1 MSVAVAGLG
10 WLPWRWAVL
19 IAGLLLVLALVL
31 RAWPRT
37 RSAATSAGEIAAL
50 LGLYAAWQYAT
61 SLSLGGLD
69 GAEGAGL
76 WLADAERALGW
87 PSEASMQA
95 AILGQEWLVR
105 AADVYYASLHVPVFV
120 ITLAWVFVF
129 HRPDWPFTRT
139 TVVLLTGSC
148 LLVQYKPVAP
158 PRLIPQ
164 LGVVDTAERTGL
176 SVYDAV
182 PGANQFSAMPSV
194 HIAWAA
200 AVALIVVVVGTSRW
214 RWLVVGYPV
223 ATTWVVVVTGNHFLV
238 DAVVAV
244 ILLAAACAA
253 TVALPSQRPRRL
265 LSRRVGV
272 GPEAVAAE

>member
-1 MSVAVAGLG
+1 VNVAVSGLG
-10 WLPWRWAVL
+10 WLPWRWALL
-19 IAGLLLVLALVL
+19 IAGALFVVTVVL

-37 RSAATSAGEIAAL
+37 RSASTSAAEIASL
-50 LGLYAAWQYAT
+50 LGLYAAWQYAG

-76 WLADAERALGW
+76 WLANAERALGW
-87 PSEASMQA
+87 PSEAALQSA
-95 AILGQEWLVR
+95 VLGQEWLVR

-120 ITLAWVFVF
+120 ITLVWVFVF

-139 TVVLLTGSC
+139 MVVLLTGSC

-164 LGVVDTAERTGL
+164 LGVVDTAARTGL

-200 AVALIVVVVGTSRW
+200 AVALLVVVIGTSPW
-214 RWLVVGYPV
+214 RWLVVAYPV

-244 ILLAAACAA
+244 ILLAAACLA
-253 TVALPSQRPRRL
+253 TVAMPSQRPRRL
-265 LSRRVGV
+265 VSRRVGV